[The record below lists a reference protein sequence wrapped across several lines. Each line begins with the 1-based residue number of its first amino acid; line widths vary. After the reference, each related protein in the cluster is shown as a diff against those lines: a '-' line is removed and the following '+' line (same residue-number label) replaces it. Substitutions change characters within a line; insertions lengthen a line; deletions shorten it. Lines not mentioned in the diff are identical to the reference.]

1 MTASYVL
8 LSSFTGLDSLIGLHS
23 GMVLSIE
30 HRNVVPHKRQEVG
43 MVIHPGSM
51 TVNSIGKNV
60 PRPWTPDV
68 LAELAVCASEHGAP
82 VAVL

>member
-1 MTASYVL
+1 M
-8 LSSFTGLDSLIGLHS
+8 
-23 GMVLSIE
+23 
-30 HRNVVPHKRQEVG
+30 PHTRQEVG

-51 TVNSIGKNV
+51 TVNSIGKNL

-82 VAVL
+82 VAVLWGNDDFCIIKKVREDVRHDVIK